1 MNKSKLIF
9 GGIGALGV
17 LAFLLTS
24 AVAMALH
31 DSFSPLNSFAGE
43 LGKYPS
49 GYLGTSP
56 ALVFNIA
63 LVASGLLAAVFF
75 VGWGLDKVSILDT
88 AVSFFW
94 ILTGVLIAAQG
105 VFTLNSVSAH
115 YIFTT
120 LLFASA
126 FIAGALFIVSSLL
139 PGGSGNAGL
148 AGVLL
153 SFAAAAVS
161 AVFAVFVQIGN
172 MPYLLG
178 VAFDTRIKVI
188 PFAIVEWAALLL
200 IFAFIAFL
208 AVKMMLASTR
218 EEGEVGKTVY
228 NRKKKTT
235 ERNLDF

>member
-24 AVAMALH
+24 AIAMALH
-31 DSFSPLNSFAGE
+31 DSFSPLNSFVGE

-49 GYLGTSP
+49 GYLGSSP

-126 FIAGALFIVSSLL
+126 FTAGALFIVSSLL
-139 PGGSGNAGL
+139 TGGSGNAGL

-200 IFAFIAFL
+200 IFAFIGLL

-218 EEGEVGKTVY
+218 EEGEAGKTVY
-228 NRKKKTT
+228 SRKKKTA